1 MQKNKKLTGFVV
13 AVVFL
18 LATLMMNLLSTA
30 FAATSRNTKGGIT
43 ISPFLQRVTIQ
54 SDDIE
59 KNFKVKLTNNTA
71 SLQELRMSVRDF
83 GSLNDTGGVLLEGNS
98 EYVKKYGLTSWL
110 KLSSDT
116 VVLQPKE
123 SREVQVTLQNRTSL
137 QPGGHYAA
145 VVASMKSLDE
155 VSGNEVAVNQQL
167 MSLVL
172 ANKTGGE
179 QYALK
184 LTDIDQN
191 GNWLKLPS
199 VIKLRFQNPG
209 NVHVVPRGTV
219 LLKSPSGSILA
230 KGVINSESAF
240 VLPETFR
247 EIYVPLTK
255 VSNDFPFPGLYKV
268 EVEYRYD
275 GIEKTAHKS
284 QFVRFINL
292 KLWLIL
298 LITGYA
304 SWHLIIHRKIVTKPS
319 K

>member
-1 MQKNKKLTGFVV
+1 MPRNKKFFAGAALAL
-13 AVVFL
+13 AV
-18 LATLMMNLLSTA
+18 LASSAGVYAAKTQNTA
-30 FAATSRNTKGGIT
+30 GGIT
-43 ISPFLQRVTIQ
+43 ISPFLQRVTLQ
-54 SDDIE
+54 PGDIE
-59 KNFKVKLTNNTA
+59 KTFELKLTNNTK
-71 SLQELRMSVRDF
+71 SLQELRLSARDF
-83 GSLNDTGGVLLEGNS
+83 GSLNETGGVLLEGSSN
-98 EYVKKYGLTSWL
+98 YTKKYGLTSWL
-110 KLSSDT
+110 KLGADT

-123 SREVQVTLQNRTSL
+123 SRSVQVTIQNRTSL

-145 VVASMKSLDE
+145 VVASVKALDSP
-155 VSGNEVAVNQQL
+155 SGNEVAINQQL

-191 GNWLKLPS
+191 GNLLRLPS

-219 LLKSPSGSILA
+219 VLRSPSGAVLA

-268 EVEYRYD
+268 EVDYRYD
-275 GIEKTAHKS
+275 GIDKTAHKT
-284 QFVRFINL
+284 QTLRFINL
-292 KLWLIL
+292 KLWAGLAIISIIIWRVIL
-298 LITGYA
+298 
-304 SWHLIIHRKIVTKPS
+304 RKKQLQKTPNN
-319 K
+319 